1 MTNNTIWK
9 WVLGTI
15 IGLSI
20 TALAAIN
27 TLGVFQGETKTQV
40 SHNHEAI
47 LEIKP
52 EIKKNSDHRIKFE
65 EKVTNMGEKIDL
77 IYKEVTK

>member
-1 MTNNTIWK
+1 MNNNTMWK

-27 TLGVFQGETKTQV
+27 TLGVFQGETKQQV
-40 SHNHEAI
+40 KHNHEAI
-47 LEIKP
+47 QEIKP
-52 EIKKNSDHRIKFE
+52 EIKKNSEHRIKFE
-65 EKVTNMGEKIDL
+65 EKVDTMEKNIGL
-77 IYKEVTK
+77 ILEEVRK